1 MNFSESYFYRV
12 PDGQALE
19 LPVLE
24 NAKTPATR
32 KRAYNKIFRNNVY
45 APVISLTILKE
56 TDGQVQVLAGPRN
69 PATNQTHPNV
79 ISVPTQRIAPLLA
92 MGAAMDC
99 EVESQTRKEQVFER
113 RWRVFNDADEM
124 DADIVGHI
132 VASAIARK
140 VGFEQLLVRH
150 TNEVRISLESF
161 TLGQSFVDYDV
172 ASQMQ
177 TIEAIGMLNAA
188 VRVPS
193 DTGQPRPVSYS
204 SLKWFGIE
212 EFQRGYR
219 EKDTLGMFPEF
230 GLDALE
236 MCVHGVCMA
245 TTSAVLQRGIQ
256 VGG

>member
-1 MNFSESYFYRV
+1 MNFAESYFYRV
-12 PDGQALE
+12 PDGQTLE

-32 KRAYNKIFRNNVY
+32 RRAYNKIFRNDTY
-45 APVISLTILKE
+45 ASVISLTILRE
-56 TDGQVQVLAGPRN
+56 VDDQVQVLAGPRN
-69 PATNQTHPNV
+69 PATNPTHPNV
-79 ISVPTQRIAPLLA
+79 ISVPTQRVTPLLA
-92 MGAAMDC
+92 TGAAMGC
-99 EVESQTRKEQVFER
+99 EVKSQTKKEQVFAR
-113 RWRVFNDADEM
+113 RWRVFDSADEM

-132 VASAIARK
+132 VASAIGRK
-140 VGFEQLLVRH
+140 VGFEQLLVRR
-150 TNEVRISLESF
+150 TNDVRISLESF
-161 TLGQSFVDYDV
+161 TLGQSLVDYDAV
-172 ASQMQ
+172 NQIQ

-188 VRVPS
+188 VHVPP
-193 DTGQPRPVSYS
+193 DTERPQPVSYS
-204 SLKWFGIE
+204 SLKWFDIE

-256 VGG
+256 VAN